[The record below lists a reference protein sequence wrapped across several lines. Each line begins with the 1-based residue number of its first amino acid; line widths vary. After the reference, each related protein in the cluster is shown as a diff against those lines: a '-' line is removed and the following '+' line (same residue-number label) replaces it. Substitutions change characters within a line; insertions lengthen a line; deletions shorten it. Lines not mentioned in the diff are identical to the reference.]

1 MLKKTVT
8 YEDFNGESNTEEL
21 YFNLTKTEL
30 TNLQLSKEGG
40 FDTYIQ
46 RIVDAKDTPELAK
59 AFREI
64 ILMSYGV
71 KSHDGKRF
79 VKIDPY
85 GHKLADEFSQSAA
98 FDALYMELIT
108 DDKAAAAFINGVV
121 PQNIDTSAN
130 PNHPALKG

>member
-8 YEDFNGESNTEEL
+8 YENFNGATVTEDL
-21 YFNLTKTEL
+21 YFNLTKSEL

-40 FDTYIQ
+40 FDAYIQ

-59 AFREI
+59 AFRDI
-64 ILMSYGV
+64 ILMSYGE
-71 KSHDGKRF
+71 KSADGKRF
-79 VKIDPY
+79 IKLASD
-85 GHKLADEFSQSAA
+85 GHKISDDFSQSAA

-121 PQNIDTSAN
+121 PQNVEK
-130 PNHPALKG
+130 PNNDHPALKG

>member
-8 YEDFNGESNTEEL
+8 YEDFNGVTVTEDL
-21 YFNLTKTEL
+21 YFNLTKSEL

-59 AFREI
+59 AFRDI
-64 ILMSYGV
+64 ILMSYGE
-71 KSHDGKRF
+71 KSTDGKRF
-79 VKIDPY
+79 IKKAPEGY
-85 GHKLADEFSQSAA
+85 RLADEFEDTAA

-121 PQNIDTSAN
+121 PQNVEKPN
-130 PNHPALKG
+130 NHPALKG